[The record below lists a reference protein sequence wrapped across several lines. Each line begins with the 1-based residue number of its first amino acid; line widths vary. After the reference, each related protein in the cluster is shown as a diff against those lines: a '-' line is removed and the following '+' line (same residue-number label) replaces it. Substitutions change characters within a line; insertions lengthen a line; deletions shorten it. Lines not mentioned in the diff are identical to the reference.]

1 MTSILLTPI
10 AITPD
15 NLNVVVD
22 AGWIYAGRAVPGREA
37 RHGGGLRLTLT
48 EA

>member
-15 NLNVVVD
+15 NLNVVLD
-22 AGWIYAGRAVPGREA
+22 AGWIDQHDAVQRP
-37 RHGGGLRLTLT
+37 
-48 EA
+48 

>member
-22 AGWIYAGRAVPGREA
+22 AGWITEEELCQGVEAGTVDVCG
-37 RHGGGLRLTLT
+37 
-48 EA
+48 

>member
-15 NLNVVVD
+15 NLNLVVD
-22 AGWIYAGRAVPGREA
+22 AGWISVDELCQGVEPGSVAVCP
-37 RHGGGLRLTLT
+37 
-48 EA
+48 